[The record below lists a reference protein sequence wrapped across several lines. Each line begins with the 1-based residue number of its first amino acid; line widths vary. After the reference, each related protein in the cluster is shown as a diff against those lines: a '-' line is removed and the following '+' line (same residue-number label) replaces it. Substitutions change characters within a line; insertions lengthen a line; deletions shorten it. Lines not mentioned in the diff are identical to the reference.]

1 MGEHDAYGLLTTILR
16 DVFERNDIM
25 ATPALDAR
33 DIVGWDSFK
42 HVEVLLAMENALGVE
57 FQPDEIPPIGSVG
70 DLARL
75 MLPHAGPE
83 R

>member
-16 DVFERNDIM
+16 DVFERNDIV
-25 ATPALDAR
+25 ATPALVAR

-42 HVEVLLAMENALGVE
+42 HVEVLIAIEEALGVE
-57 FQPDEIPPIGSVG
+57 FQPNEVPPIGSVG

-75 MLPHAGPE
+75 MMPHAALE